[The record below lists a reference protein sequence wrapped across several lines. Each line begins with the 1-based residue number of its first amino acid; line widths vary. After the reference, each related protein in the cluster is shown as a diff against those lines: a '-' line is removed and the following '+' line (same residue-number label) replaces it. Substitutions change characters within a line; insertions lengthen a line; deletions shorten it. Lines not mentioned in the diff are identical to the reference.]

1 MRHRIL
7 SLLCACL
14 LVFALCPT
22 AFAQELEPSETPEL
36 TQPQETQTPNE
47 EQETESPENTEDIT
61 PSTEPTPTPSPD
73 TEKLSDTDETEGEGT
88 PEPTTDP
95 NQPPADATDDGCNT
109 AEELYDF
116 LCSTA
121 GGSITLTGDI
131 VWDNAA
137 GLDSISNIPQP
148 VTVEMGEYKIIVP
161 AGCSMYIEGPV
172 TFRGQGSVL
181 FDVQGSLNLSYGVQV
196 LSSGTEAFAL
206 DIGGTSSV
214 SLTYCR
220 VAATGANATAI
231 RSALPVQTGAVTIQ
245 LCDISGTAAS
255 IQAPSVT
262 LDATTA
268 SPMPEGA
275 TVIERIPVVDRS
287 MRLYGISLPSNVSP
301 EQYREAIYGL
311 NLWNFAF
318 IDPDSGNIIGLYLPN
333 TWSNVPEYPAALGS
347 YTLSL
352 EAASLPEWFPVE
364 IPAFDIPLH
373 IVDNSRPHITVMFG
387 DASFGFVSLMLTNAE
402 MFADAQQIKL
412 YYSTDK
418 GESWHDVSE
427 DFSGAIIDMMMLSVE
442 PLTPETNYLFYAEIT
457 SGGEALKSN
466 VLYFPN
472 FISDLDVDFSYG
484 GGDPDEDDFGDQGE
498 EPPSGTIIP
507 PPQDDPAPTPTPE
520 PEDDPEP
527 TPTPDPED
535 ASDSTP
541 TPKPEDN
548 PEPTPTTK
556 PQNTPAPT
564 PTLKP
569 QNTPE
574 PTLTPELP
582 AETEPE
588 TTNNN
593 ESADIDTSAP
603 QQNDSSVSVSEE
615 SDTNTE
621 KREIPVFV
629 KVLLA
634 FSALAVTGG
643 GVAAAVYLWRR
654 KGGH

>member
-22 AFAQELEPSETPEL
+22 AFAQESEPSETPEL
-36 TQPQETQTPNE
+36 TQPQETQIPNE
-47 EQETESPENTEDIT
+47 EQETELPENTEDIT

-73 TEKLSDTDETEGEGT
+73 TEKLSDTDETPTEGT
-88 PEPTTDP
+88 PEPTDEP
-95 NQPPADATDDGCNT
+95 DDGCNT
-109 AEELYDF
+109 AEELYAF
-116 LCSTA
+116 LSA
-121 GGSITLTGDI
+121 KNGGSVTLTGDI
-131 VWDNAA
+131 VWDNTV
-137 GLDSISNIPQP
+137 GLDSISNI
-148 VTVEMGEYKIIVP
+148 TLSASVEMGEYKIIVP

-172 TFRGQGSVL
+172 TFRGQGPVL
-181 FDVQGSLNLSYGVQV
+181 LDVQGSLNLSYGVQV

-275 TVIERIPVVDRS
+275 TVIERIPVIDRS

-352 EAASLPEWFPVE
+352 EADSLPTWFPVE

-402 MFADAQQIKL
+402 MFTDAQQITL

-427 DFSGAIIDMMMLSVE
+427 DFSGAIVDMMMISVE
-442 PLTPETNYLFYAEIT
+442 PLMPETHYLFCAEIT
-457 SGGEALKSN
+457 SGGESLKSN
-466 VLYFPN
+466 VLYYPN
-472 FISDLDVDFSYG
+472 VISDLDVDFSYG

-507 PPQDDPAPTPTPE
+507 PPQDDPEPTPTPE

-548 PEPTPTTK
+548 PDPTPTTK

-569 QNTPE
+569 QITPE
-574 PTLTPELP
+574 PTLTPEQTPELP

-588 TTNNN
+588 GTDKD
-593 ESADIDTSAP
+593 EEADLDTS
-603 QQNDSSVSVSEE
+603 VSTTENNAVPVNEE
-615 SDTNTE
+615 SDIQTE
-621 KREIPVFV
+621 KQETSALE
-629 KVLLA
+629 KVLLI
-634 FSALAVTGG
+634 FSALVVTGG
-643 GVAAAVYLWRR
+643 GAAAAVYLWRR
-654 KGGH
+654 KGGR